1 MMHTEGRSLETTS
14 VPMLCERSEI
24 CLKKKMQPRVEA
36 RMNAASK
43 TELGNGK
50 DSVWCQG

>member
-1 MMHTEGRSLETTS
+1 MMHTEGRSLETAS
-14 VPMLCERSEI
+14 VPMLCEKQKI
-24 CLKKKMQPRVEA
+24 CLKKMQPRVEA

-50 DSVWCQG
+50 DCVWCQG